1 MGLDEYLRV
10 IKDIERM
17 NKVYNQVLDTRA
29 REFYSQY
36 VNLVIEQLDFSFE
49 EKSDLRNYWRKLTD
63 DTR

>member
-17 NKVYNQVLDTRA
+17 NRIYNRVLNTRA
-29 REFYSQY
+29 RECYSQY
-36 VNLVIEQLDFSFE
+36 VNLVIEQTDFSFE